1 MRGLSIAFI
10 LHELP
15 AMKIR
20 CAEIANLARS
30 SDVVERGERLSYRG
44 LVIEQMFL
52 EEINVVGA
60 ESLQAVKFFITIY
73 IYLLVRGF

>member
-1 MRGLSIAFI
+1 MP
-10 LHELP
+10 EQ
-15 AMKIR
+15 
-20 CAEIANLARS
+20 ARHPLY
-30 SDVVERGERLSYRG
+30 EFGYEG
-44 LVIEQMFL
+44 LVNRLHPSRTASHEDSMRRDSEPRQMFL

>member
-1 MRGLSIAFI
+1 
-10 LHELP
+10 
-15 AMKIR
+15 
-20 CAEIANLARS
+20 
-30 SDVVERGERLSYRG
+30 
-44 LVIEQMFL
+44 MFL